1 MIKYSRFVNDHTIN
15 IFTDASILQ
24 VTNKNMSTH
33 FIGAL
38 GYIAFLGNSII
49 HQYTE
54 VRAKTTNNY
63 CEIHAIRLAVEF
75 ANSIY
80 DFNNPKTINIFSD
93 SKISI
98 YGLREWI
105 YKWIQTVDQNGTIYS
120 TSGPVKNQE
129 EFLATLYLILSK
141 NLRIN
146 FYHVRGHHDH
156 GTQKEFIK
164 FRESFRRE
172 NHITEMVEDTLI
184 NYLILGNSMVDNLT
198 RGQLSNQDLITQ
210 AYISEMMYE
219 KRLAAIQYGLMASQ
233 LDMNKY
239 QSLIGGNNND
249 SKT

>member
-1 MIKYSRFVNDHTIN
+1 MIPYSRFVNDHTIN

-24 VTNKNMSTH
+24 VVNKNKSMH
-33 FIGAL
+33 FVGAP
-38 GYIAFLGNSII
+38 GFIAYLGNKII

-63 CEIHAIRLAVEF
+63 CEIHAIRLAVEYAYTL
-75 ANSIY
+75 ANPDNQY
-80 DFNNPKTINIFSD
+80 TINIFSD

-105 YKWIQTVDQNGTIYS
+105 YSWIRNSHQGTLYS

-129 EFLATLYLILSK
+129 EFLATVYLILSK

-146 FYHVRGHHDH
+146 FFHVRGHHDH
-156 GTQKEFIK
+156 GSQKEFIK

-172 NHITEMVEDTLI
+172 NHINDTIEDTLI
-184 NYLILGNSMVDNLT
+184 NYLIKGNSEIDNLT
-198 RGQLSNQDLITQ
+198 RRQLSIPNLITA
-210 AYISEMMYE
+210 AYIAEEMYQ
-219 KRLAAIQYGLMASQ
+219 KKLLSIQYGLMIDQ

-239 QSLIGGNNND
+239 YSLIGG
-249 SKT
+249 K